1 MFLEHVFQKYDLS
14 AGARGAN
21 SRKPLAGHDQHYIA
35 TGSGIG
41 RGKSSS
47 RWGNTYKNGL
57 KVPFL
62 LRFSRLVTSFL
73 APWIVGIFF
82 YPP

>member
-1 MFLEHVFQKYDLS
+1 MFLGHVFKKYDLS

-47 RWGNTYKNGL
+47 SRESIISL
-57 KVPFL
+57 KTADF
-62 LRFSRLVTSFL
+62 T
-73 APWIVGIFF
+73 
-82 YPP
+82 